1 LSDDNIAGRYSSTFV
16 RTWAEAV
23 LREVKRV
30 REIRKKEARDGRNYE
45 RMEEDWSPTQ
55 EDLQQ
60 NFRSVWAEEHTL
72 VWAAH
77 QLEQWSQRLA
87 RERGQEPPEA
97 DQVLKRVRDA
107 LEHLDDAEFEGFYAV
122 PREAPSEDVSK
133 RKTKPDPNRSLRAL
147 PDSRLMIAV
156 GGELAFG
163 LINAKELENRA
174 LAIVRAIEDELEQE
188 AIDRYLDMLED

>member
-1 LSDDNIAGRYSSTFV
+1 
-16 RTWAEAV
+16 
-23 LREVKRV
+23 
-30 REIRKKEARDGRNYE
+30 
-45 RMEEDWSPTQ
+45 
-55 EDLQQ
+55 
-60 NFRSVWAEEHTL
+60 L

-87 RERGQEPPEA
+87 SERGQEPPEA

-122 PREAPSEDVSK
+122 PGDPSK
-133 RKTKPDPNRSLRAL
+133 RNRSLRAL

-156 GGELAFG
+156 GDELAFG
-163 LINAKELENRA
+163 LIDAKELEDRA
-174 LAIVRAIEDELEQE
+174 LAVVRRIEDELEQE

>member
-1 LSDDNIAGRYSSTFV
+1 MSDDIAESYSSTFV

-30 REIRKKEARDGRNYE
+30 RKIRKKDARDSRNHD
-45 RMEEDWSPTQ
+45 RMEDWSPTQ
-55 EDLQQ
+55 EDLQR

-97 DQVLKRVRDA
+97 DPVLKQVRDA

-122 PREAPSEDVSK
+122 PGEAPSENASK
-133 RKTKPDPNRSLRAL
+133 RKTKRDPNRSLRAL
-147 PDSRLMIAV
+147 PGSRLGIAV

-163 LINAKELENRA
+163 FINAKELEDRA
-174 LAIVRAIEDELEQE
+174 LAVVRAIEDELEQE
-188 AIDRYLDMLED
+188 AIDRYLDMLEE